1 MTFSGLSAATLGD
14 GKVYVLDAFDNAVT
28 LTDEQVRD
36 AIVGKFDP
44 TDTLTLKASGEILSA
59 LSAETLRY
67 GNPSLVLD
75 ATDNAITLTA
85 DQFLALDLRNHVIDP
100 TDDITIQSGFLTNAL
115 DLNGVGGGKATVRF
129 TALDQ
134 VPDDIHNFD
143 VATDTLQFSKAAFA
157 GLSETGAIAT
167 EQFLSAADVTGAG
180 NEGTVDTRF
189 LYDTSSGNLYF
200 DADGSAAGGA
210 IWVATLGNVPT
221 LTENDIV
228 MIA

>member
-1 MTFSGLSAATLGD
+1 
-14 GKVYVLDAFDNAVT
+14 VT
-28 LTDEQVRD
+28 LTDDQVTD

-44 TDTLTLKASGEILSA
+44 SDTLTLKASGDMLSA

-85 DQFLALDLRNHVIDP
+85 DQFLALDLRNHVIHSS
-100 TDDITIQSGFLTNAL
+100 DDIIIESGVHTNAL

-134 VPDDIHNFD
+134 LPDDIHNFD

-157 GLSETGAIAT
+157 GVSETGAIAA
-167 EQFLSAADVTGAG
+167 EQFLSSADVTGAG

-189 LYDTSSGNLYF
+189 LYDADSGDLFF
-200 DADGSAAGGA
+200 DADGSAAGDA
-210 IWVATLGNVPT
+210 IWVATLGNVPV